1 MPSCGQNRRST
12 FLFSLSQGG
21 REAEDAEAE
30 AAAAE
35 EEEGESEGEAEAGA
49 APVTARYEK
58 GEYRFARE
66 KNCDLR
72 LLDFETFGGFG
83 DGVRRILRQAADQL
97 SNKLSHAQHLDE
109 VTWTTKNWHGLQMQ
123 RLSVVLRTRR
133 AAHTAQ
139 SCRRSSAASAMR
151 PVGAGRGAA
160 VSRPADVPPT

>member
-1 MPSCGQNRRST
+1 MPSSHPSLVLSVF
-12 FLFSLSQGG
+12 FL

-49 APVTARYEK
+49 PVTARYEK
-58 GEYRFARE
+58 GDYRFARE

-83 DGVRRILRQAADQL
+83 DGVRKILRQAADQL

-123 RLSVVLRTRR
+123 RLSVVL
-133 AAHTAQ
+133 HTAVAWQ
-139 SCRRSSAASAMR
+139 TVNELACGDSGI
-151 PVGAGRGAA
+151 VHGAKCIA
-160 VSRPADVPPT
+160 VLNGVA